1 MVAEIWQIIPQG
13 LNVLFRFFLSFFY
26 LWNFELFCQSG
37 GGEFTWES
45 ELESGEEESESEELS
60 MSGIASFI
68 LLDPRKCKKIKIL
81 AMLFQFSGKSIVFV
95 SFLLFGRWRK
105 FLIATCPTP

>member
-1 MVAEIWQIIPQG
+1 MFFFGFFSVFFIFGI
-13 LNVLFRFFLSFFY
+13 LNFFARV
-26 LWNFELFCQSG
+26 

-68 LLDPRKCKKIKIL
+68 FLDPRKCKKIKIL